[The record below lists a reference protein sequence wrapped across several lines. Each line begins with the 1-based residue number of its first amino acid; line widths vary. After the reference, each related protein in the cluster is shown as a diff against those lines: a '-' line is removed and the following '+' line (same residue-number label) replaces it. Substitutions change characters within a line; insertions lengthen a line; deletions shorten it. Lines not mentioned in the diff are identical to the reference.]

1 MVRQPPSNDL
11 SAQACC
17 VLTSPSNRQ
26 MAKCRYCHSW
36 GYVTRHQATRSKR
49 RFGYCPTPNCCSN
62 FYFKKLRYCAR
73 ARRHPAPW
81 QRPSR
86 FSLRSSIIAVLFI
99 VKLKR
104 IRRRIDAR
112 MLADACGL
120 ALEPFSWFFALT
132 RPWNMSFWTQR
143 DGCRSM
149 VAWIVNLTLH
159 VQRLFLQW
167 CLLVKCKTSSSL

>member
-1 MVRQPPSNDL
+1 MNATSWLWLAGWLWQAGSGRLAGCLLVVCSPEWLFGRRHVMNLTPCDNDL

-26 MAKCRYCHSW
+26 MARCRYCHSW

-132 RPWNMSFWTQR
+132 RP
-143 DGCRSM
+143 
-149 VAWIVNLTLH
+149 
-159 VQRLFLQW
+159 
-167 CLLVKCKTSSSL
+167 

>member
-36 GYVTRHQATRSKR
+36 AYVKRHEATRSKR
-49 RFGYCPTPNCCSN
+49 RFGYCPTPNCCNN
-62 FYFKKLRYCAR
+62 FYFKKLGYCAR
-73 ARRHPAPW
+73 AKRHPPARW

-112 MLADACGL
+112 MLADECSML
-120 ALEPFSWFFALT
+120 CDEALDVVFRFFALT
-132 RPWNMSFWTQR
+132 R
-143 DGCRSM
+143 
-149 VAWIVNLTLH
+149 A
-159 VQRLFLQW
+159 
-167 CLLVKCKTSSSL
+167 